1 MNMAGFQ
8 RSLFNSNYIL
18 RAILLYQSKEM
29 AVFLFFFNQAGIPG
43 YTDLYYKH
51 LGMGTVYKLF
61 FLEMG
66 KDSLMQRYKTQKMRY
81 LRK

>member
-1 MNMAGFQ
+1 MNMGGFQ

-18 RAILLYQSKEM
+18 RAILLYESKEM
-29 AVFLFFFNQAGIPG
+29 ASFFVVCFLFLNQAGIPG

-51 LGMGTVYKLF
+51 LGMGTVYRLF

-66 KDSLMQRYKTQKMRY
+66 KDSLM
-81 LRK
+81 